1 MTTLIVFDIDGTLL
15 RSVAPH
21 QAAFAAALRDCGL
34 TDVDSA
40 WGGYTHHTDSWI
52 FREVFRHHTGRLPD
66 EAERGR
72 FAGLLEEHFL
82 AATAREGL
90 AEIPGAGSFLRALA
104 ADDAYAVAF
113 ATGGL
118 REVTAAKLAPLE
130 AGAAGPVSTASEHTF
145 REHLVREA
153 VHQAAERA
161 GGGFERVVCVGDGPW
176 DLRAA
181 MATGSEF
188 IGIGTA
194 TTPFGDWFPRTH
206 LFGSFDEVDP
216 AADFTLVPPPGRVP
230 AEPGGDRVF
239 TARPAICPCW
249 N

>member
-21 QAAFAAALRDCGL
+21 QSAFGAALRDFGL

-52 FREVFRHHTGRLPD
+52 FREVFRRNTGRLPG
-66 EAERGR
+66 EAERER
-72 FAGLLEEHFL
+72 FAGLLHEHFL
-82 AATAREGL
+82 AAVADGGVE
-90 AEIPGAGSFLRALA
+90 EIPGAAAFLRALE

-118 REVTAAKLAPLE
+118 REVTAAKLAPL
-130 AGAAGPVSTASEHTF
+130 GGGSAGPVSTASEHTF

-153 VHQAAERA
+153 VHRAAERA

-176 DLRAA
+176 DVRAA
-181 MATGSEF
+181 VATGAEF
-188 IGIGTA
+188 IGIGPD

-216 AADFTLVPPPGRVP
+216 AADFTLVPPAGRVA
-230 AEPGGDRVF
+230 AEPDADKEF
-239 TARPAICPCW
+239 TARPAPCPCW
-249 N
+249 D